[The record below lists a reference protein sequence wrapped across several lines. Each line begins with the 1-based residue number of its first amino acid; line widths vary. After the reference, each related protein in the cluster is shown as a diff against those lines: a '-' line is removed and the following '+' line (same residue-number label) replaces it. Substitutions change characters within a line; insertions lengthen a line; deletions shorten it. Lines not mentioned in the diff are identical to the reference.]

1 MSKLSNLII
10 KTDNYSFLDS
20 QPHIHFKYYEQV
32 IRNASPSSF
41 NQSGCL
47 NILISLIHKA
57 ICVILL
63 NKCMTIFEFRTKKK
77 KARFGNVQ
85 DKWKSEVNLNIHFLP
100 RTLIGKQ
107 CMLFVVPTGF
117 DHQLSSN
124 KLLGL

>member
-1 MSKLSNLII
+1 MLLLFLEPNSLFVMSKLSNLII

-77 KARFGNVQ
+77 KLDLVMCRTNGN
-85 DKWKSEVNLNIHFLP
+85 L
-100 RTLIGKQ
+100 R
-107 CMLFVVPTGF
+107 
-117 DHQLSSN
+117 
-124 KLLGL
+124 